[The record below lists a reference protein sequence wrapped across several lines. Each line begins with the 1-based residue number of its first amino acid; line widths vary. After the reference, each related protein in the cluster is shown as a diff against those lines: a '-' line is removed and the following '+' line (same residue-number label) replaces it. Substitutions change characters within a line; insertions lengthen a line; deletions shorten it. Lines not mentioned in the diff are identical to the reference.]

1 LSVNQLDDNK
11 EYWEKGYS
19 APNVDHHT
27 FRFFG
32 RILKPEFELPK
43 DNEKLLDFGCG
54 QGAAVNF
61 FHMNGFNAHGVDIS
75 HEDISVA
82 RSRFPH
88 IKDKFTICD
97 PDPNI
102 QTQYGS
108 EKEYSVIT
116 AFQSLYYFSKADF
129 NVVMGRIYDQLAP
142 GGVFFATMMGIQSSE
157 FWDNSQPTDDEW
169 LRKVDF
175 SNSRVDVKNYF
186 MFFVRDESDLIDKF
200 KMFRPVHI
208 GYYSAKLRSDE
219 GDGFHY
225 TFCGVK

>member
-1 LSVNQLDDNK
+1 
-11 EYWEKGYS
+11 
-19 APNVDHHT
+19 
-27 FRFFG
+27 
-32 RILKPEFELPK
+32 
-43 DNEKLLDFGCG
+43 
-54 QGAAVNF
+54 
-61 FHMNGFNAHGVDIS
+61 MNGFNAHGVDIS
-75 HEDISVA
+75 HADISVA
-82 RSRFPH
+82 RQRFPH

-97 PDPNI
+97 ADPKI
-102 QTQYGS
+102 QAQYGS

-129 NVVMGRIYDQLAP
+129 DIVMGRIYDQLVP

-157 FWDNSQPTDDEW
+157 FYHNSQPTDDEW

-175 SNSRVDVKNYF
+175 SNSRLDVKNYF
-186 MFFVRDESDLIDKF
+186 MFFVKDEIDLIDKF
-200 KMFRPVHI
+200 KMFMPVHV